1 MNSVDIAIIVVI
13 LLFGALG
20 IYWGLIRQLL
30 ALAGLLAGV
39 IFASRYGDAAADAL
53 TSFIANDA
61 VAELLGFTLVLVGI
75 SALASLLASLLQ
87 RFAGLLLFR
96 WLDELAGGLLGLF
109 QGLIACA
116 VVALLAVAFPLP
128 TWSAAIADSQIAAS
142 LVRACSFM
150 LPLLP
155 TSFHLAAQ
163 MTFGVP

>member
-1 MNSVDIAIIVVI
+1 MNSVDIVIIVVV

-30 ALAGLLAGV
+30 ALAGLVAGV
-39 IFASRYGDAAADAL
+39 IFAGRYGSAAADAL
-53 TSFIANDA
+53 ASFISNDA
-61 VAELLGFTLVLVGI
+61 LAGLLGFTIVLAGV

-87 RFAGLLLFR
+87 RFAGLLLLR
-96 WLDELAGGLLGLF
+96 WLDYLAGGVLGLF
-109 QGLIACA
+109 QGLLACA
-116 VVALLAVAFPLP
+116 VVSVLAVAFPLP
-128 TWSAAIADSQIAAS
+128 FLSATIAASQIAAT
-142 LVRACSFM
+142 LVRVFSFM